1 MCIFTQDRKHELQ
14 HCMYQIY
21 LGDPRL
27 LYREVAEECNSC
39 RNTISKYWEEGLE
52 NQVFFP
58 PQIRLNM
65 YENRKEYIYFIQS
78 DSAQK
83 LYFHF
88 KNHPDLVYIAYCSGN
103 FDIFLQLS
111 APLDVLPDR
120 TLFYGSRSNYIYPPI
135 PLWSYEF
142 ALLEMEASLNT
153 QAEPSK
159 IPVEYPPE
167 PSEVGS
173 SHYGWMIFPYIKYD
187 LKVTYTF
194 IVKTLHISYE
204 SFHKGLDYLM
214 NVSTKL
220 LPFYPLGYNLY
231 SQFFFVFWSDYEEF
245 LCKLFSYLPCHTS
258 ITKVNDALVV
268 WISIEKG
275 EGFSQRFF
283 QFCFKLQEAGFINR
297 FWSSRPIF
305 HWKSYLP

>member
-1 MCIFTQDRKHELQ
+1 
-14 HCMYQIY
+14 MYQTY

-27 LYREVAEECNSC
+27 LYREVAKECNSC

-52 NQVFFP
+52 NKVFFP
-58 PQIRLNM
+58 PQLRLNM

-78 DSAQK
+78 DSAHK
-83 LYFHF
+83 LFYYF
-88 KNHPDLVYIAYCSGN
+88 KNHPDLVYVVFCSGK

-120 TLFYGSRSNYIYPPI
+120 TLFYGSRGNYIHPAI
-135 PLWSYEF
+135 PLCSYEF
-142 ALLEMEASLNT
+142 ALLEMEAASNT
-153 QAEPSK
+153 EVEPSK

-167 PSEVGS
+167 PPEVGS

-187 LKVTYTF
+187 LKITYTS

-214 NVSTKL
+214 NISTKL
-220 LPFYPLGYNLY
+220 LPFYPLGFSSY
-231 SQFFFVFWSDYEEF
+231 SQYFFVFWSDYEEF

-258 ITKVNDALVV
+258 IFKVNDALVMLV
-268 WISIEKG
+268 SIEKG
-275 EGFSQRFF
+275 ERFSERVFYL
-283 QFCFKLQEAGFINR
+283 CSKLQESGFINR

-305 HWKSYLP
+305 YWRPDPPD